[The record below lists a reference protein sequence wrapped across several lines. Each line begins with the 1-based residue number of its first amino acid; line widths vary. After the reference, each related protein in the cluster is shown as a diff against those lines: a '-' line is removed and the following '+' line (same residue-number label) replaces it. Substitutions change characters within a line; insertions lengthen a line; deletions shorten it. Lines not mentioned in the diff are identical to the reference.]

1 MDNLIIM
8 EVTKEELD
16 EMCKEYKAFQ
26 EDKAET
32 VRTLFET
39 LKTTRAFH
47 NILTEMTYHKHVNG
61 DESVTCFFKYSSG
74 SVESVHINVTA
85 DSCSAL
91 IQDVWK
97 RLYEMI

>member
-1 MDNLIIM
+1 MDNLIIR
-8 EVTKEELD
+8 EVSKEELE
-16 EMCKEYKAFQ
+16 EMARQEYFK

-32 VRTLFET
+32 VRALFET

-74 SVESVHINVTA
+74 SVESVNINVTA

-97 RLYEMI
+97 RLYEMV

>member
-1 MDNLIIM
+1 MDNLIIRELTPEDLAEM
-8 EVTKEELD
+8 ERNI
-16 EMCKEYKAFQ
+16 FH

-32 VRTLFET
+32 VARLFDT

-47 NILTEMTYHKHVNG
+47 NILTDMTYEERDNG
-61 DESVTCFFKYSSG
+61 DETVTCFFKYSSG
-74 SVESVHINVTA
+74 SADSVRINVTA
-85 DSCSAL
+85 DSCVAL